1 MFELNRKIVIP
12 YESLLRFPTSRIR
25 TQRDHQLFLGLI
37 KVSAYL
43 QRHQRACQTVE
54 KNGNRT
60 EYIVATLDDYAQ
72 AYGLVTSNVVPEL
85 FSEPRP
91 RNNAQL
97 LQMLRLML
105 QTLRLMWEEAEKIV
119 KQGERKEEEGLV
131 ERIQRVRF
139 TRQDVM
145 KLTNL
150 SYTQTKERLEKLM
163 RLGALSSESLGRGG
177 RIVYRIAVEGMD
189 EMEDPMEDLLLK
201 DLIPPDELRELWT
214 SAAWK

>member
-43 QRHQRACQTVE
+43 QRHQRTCQTVE
-54 KNGNRT
+54 RNGKRT
-60 EYIVATLDDYAQ
+60 EHIVATLDDYAQ
-72 AYGLVTSNVVPEL
+72 AYGLVTSDVVPEL

-91 RNNAQL
+91 RNDARL
-97 LQMLRLML
+97 LQV
-105 QTLRLMWEEAEKIV
+105 LRLMWEEAERIV

-131 ERIQRVRF
+131 ERIQEVRF

-145 KLTNL
+145 KLTDL
-150 SYTQTKERLEKLM
+150 SYTQTKKQLEELVQ
-163 RLGALSSESLGRGG
+163 LGALSLESLSGG
-177 RIVYRIAVEGMD
+177 RVVYRIAVND
-189 EMEDPMEDLLLK
+189 MEAPLLEDLLLE
-201 DLIPPDELRELWT
+201 DLLPPDELRELWT
-214 SAAWK
+214 SAAWR

>member
-1 MFELNRKIVIP
+1 
-12 YESLLRFPTSRIR
+12 
-25 TQRDHQLFLGLI
+25 
-37 KVSAYL
+37 
-43 QRHQRACQTVE
+43 VE

-145 KLTNL
+145 KLTSL

>member
-1 MFELNRKIVIP
+1 MER
-12 YESLLRFPTSRIR
+12 
-25 TQRDHQLFLGLI
+25 
-37 KVSAYL
+37 
-43 QRHQRACQTVE
+43 
-54 KNGNRT
+54 NGKRT

-85 FSEPRP
+85 FGEPP
-91 RNNAQL
+91 SRNDARL
-97 LQMLRLML
+97 LQV
-105 QTLRLMWEEAEKIV
+105 LRLMWEEAERIV

-131 ERIQRVRF
+131 GLMQRVRF

-150 SYTQTKERLEKLM
+150 AYTQTRKRLEELVQ
-163 RLGALSSESLGRGG
+163 LGALSSESLGRGG

-189 EMEDPMEDLLLK
+189 EMEDLLLE

-214 SAAWK
+214 STAWK